1 MRKSGDTLAKKARSV
16 NPARLDQPVAGTHAQ
31 AKSRTG
37 SAMILENIEITGFRG
52 IRHLDLALN
61 HTNVLIG
68 ENAWGKSTLLDA
80 LTLLLSPQAEF
91 YQFTPQDFHFTPGNA
106 GARVQQLQIIFTFRA
121 DETPDDPL
129 FAPFWQRGGQSAR
142 YLYYCVRARENK
154 GQVVTSREFLDARGA
169 ALQQD
174 DADEAA
180 RSLIRQHPVLR
191 LRDARFSR
199 RGQHDELAQS
209 ARASTLDALAGEVV
223 KLTRDLE
230 TRPQQMSDA
239 LLRQGLRTMQQLLE
253 HYFLVHNPASTAQT
267 VRVAPEARDGGQ
279 GWRYLDKLNRLI
291 ADNDSRSRQM
301 ILIRMFALLIQAR
314 GSKMAPGARPI
325 LLIEDPETRLHPIML
340 SVAWDF
346 LALLPLQK
354 IATTN
359 SGELL
364 SQVPLE
370 NVCRLVRE
378 TPGVMAWRIGPE
390 GMSAEES
397 RRITFH
403 IRVNRPSA
411 LFARCWL
418 LVEGETEIWIINEL
432 ARQAGY
438 HFAAEGVKVIEFAQA
453 GLKPL
458 LKFARR
464 MGIACY
470 VLTDGDD
477 AGKKYASTT
486 RSQLLRNEAEEDYLT
501 QLPAPDMEHFLYRA
515 GFSDIYHQ
523 AAHLPLNVPMNTR
536 RIISK
541 AIQRS
546 SKPELAI
553 AVALAAA
560 ERGSQAIPAL
570 FSTMFARV
578 IWLARGK
585 AD

>member
-1 MRKSGDTLAKKARSV
+1 
-16 NPARLDQPVAGTHAQ
+16 
-31 AKSRTG
+31 
-37 SAMILENIEITGFRG
+37 MILENIDITGFRG
-52 IRHLDLALN
+52 IHHLNLALN

-68 ENAWGKSTLLDA
+68 ENAWGKSSLLDA
-80 LTLLLSPQAEF
+80 LTLLLSPQTEF
-91 YQFTPQDFHFTPGNA
+91 YQFSPQDFHFTPGNA
-106 GARVQQLQIIFTFRA
+106 GARMQQLEILFTFRA
-121 DETPDDPL
+121 DDTPADPL
-129 FAPFWQRGGQSAR
+129 FAPFWQHGGQGER
-142 YLYYCVRARENK
+142 HLYYCVRARQER
-154 GQVVTSREFLDARGA
+154 GQVVTSRQFLDVRGA
-169 ALQQD
+169 ALQPQD
-174 DADEAA
+174 TDEAV
-180 RSLIRQHPVLR
+180 RRLIGLHPVLR

-199 RGQHDELAQS
+199 RGHHDEEAQS
-209 ARASTLDALAGEVV
+209 ARASTLNELAGEVV

-230 TRPQQMSDA
+230 TRPQHLSDA

-253 HYFLVHNPASTAQT
+253 HYFLVQNPASAAQAA
-267 VRVAPEARDGGQ
+267 RVAPEARDGGQ
-279 GWRYLDKLNRLI
+279 GWRYLDKLNQLI
-291 ADNDSRSRQM
+291 ADTDSRSRQM

-314 GSKMAPGARPI
+314 GSETLAPGARPI
-325 LLIEDPETRLHPIML
+325 MLIEDPETRLHPIML

-378 TPGVMAWRIGPE
+378 TSGVMAWRIGPE

-418 LVEGETEIWIINEL
+418 LVEGETEVWIINEL

-464 MGIACY
+464 MGIAWH

-501 QLPAPDMEHFLYRA
+501 QLPAADMEHFLYRA
-515 GFSDIYHQ
+515 GFSDVYHQ

-560 ERGSQAIPAL
+560 ERGSQAIPRL